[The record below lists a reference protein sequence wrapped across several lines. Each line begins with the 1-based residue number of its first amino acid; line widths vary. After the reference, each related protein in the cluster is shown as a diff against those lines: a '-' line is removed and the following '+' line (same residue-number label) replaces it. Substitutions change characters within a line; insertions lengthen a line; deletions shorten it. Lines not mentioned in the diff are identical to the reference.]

1 MRTAGRCSRR
11 QFLGGAVALAASGAM
26 LRVLAAENKLAFV
39 AAGKEFAFDTG
50 VLRGTLRGGGQSKGL
65 IPLFDCA
72 TGTAL
77 TKSLGLFSHYRLLD
91 DQTRYGKAAWDWV
104 SEAKLQSN
112 GAVEVRWTADEM
124 HPFDMMAVYRWTT
137 PNTFDLTTRL
147 TARKELRKMEVFIG
161 SYFDGFPDTVV
172 YAGGK
177 PSFVSAVKEAGKWQ
191 MFPRDDEAVNMI
203 QDGRWKRG
211 SNPVEWAIRP
221 KLALPVAIRRD
232 EDRKLA
238 AVVLTRPQDC
248 FAMACP
254 QDEEGHRSIYMSLF
268 GRDLKNGESVEAKS
282 RLIIGRNITNEQALQ
297 LYEKFRSDQTTST
310 GQRGRES
317 RKTRP

>member
-1 MRTAGRCSRR
+1 MRTITRR
-11 QFLGGAVALAASGAM
+11 EFIGGALAVAGSGSV

-39 AAGKEFAFDTG
+39 AAGKEFTFDTSA
-50 VLRGTLRGGGQSKGL
+50 LRGTLRGGGQSKGL
-65 IPLFDCA
+65 IPMFDCA

-77 TKSLGLFSHYRLLD
+77 TKSLGLFSHYRMLD
-91 DQTRYGKAAWDWV
+91 DETRYGKAAWDWA
-104 SEAKLQSN
+104 SEAKLLSD
-112 GAVEVRWTADEM
+112 GAVEVRWTADET
-124 HPFDMMAVYRWTT
+124 HPFDMMAVYRWSA
-137 PNTFDLTTRL
+137 PNTLDLTTRL

-172 YAGGK
+172 YAGDK
-177 PSFVSAVKEAGKWQ
+177 PAFIGAPKEAGKWH
-191 MFPRDDEAVNMI
+191 MFPRDNDAVKLI

-232 EDRKLA
+232 AERKLA

-254 QDEEGHRSIYMSLF
+254 QDEEGHRSIYLSLF
-268 GRDLKNGESVEAKS
+268 GRDLKNGEAVEAKA
-282 RLIIGRNITNEQALQ
+282 RLIIGRNITNEQALK
-297 LYEKFRSDQTTST
+297 LYERFRSDQTIST
-310 GQRGRES
+310 GQRGSDS